1 MTQIYILFIIIISSI
16 GTYSQCTVN
25 ATAVALDCSGTN
37 GRITINASGGVG
49 PYTYSIDHGANTSN
63 DSIFNNLA
71 GGSYTIDISDT
82 NGCTSQTTVNIPEA
96 LSLYVV
102 NTVENCTNTP
112 GKFDIL
118 ATLGNSP
125 YEYSINNGTN
135 FTNISLY
142 PSLPGG
148 IYNVIVRDADG
159 CIATST
165 DTVPFPLEITNVT
178 STQSCADDNSG
189 TISIEGDKGA
199 GSFTYS
205 FDGGTNY
212 SPINNVS
219 NLAAGTFNVI
229 IRDVVGCTIDT
240 NIIIDNFP
248 DITPSISTQDVPCSG
263 GGGEVNVVFSG
274 TETYDFSIDGGTTI
288 ESGQVYNN
296 TTLIEANYVLDITNS
311 FGCDASFNF
320 SIGIER
326 IEDSISVLNEF
337 CDADNGEINAV
348 GYIGVTPF
356 EYSIDNGTTF
366 GPTGL
371 FSNLNEDTYIIH
383 VKDAIGCIKID
394 TIQITNFGGI
404 DGIASEEDTI
414 CLGSNTI
421 ISVNHN
427 GGSGVLYNWD
437 NSLPDNQNNTVSPNI
452 TTEYS
457 VIIIDI
463 YGCKDTVYTRVVIED
478 VPNLEVNQNQFLA
491 CIGDTIQIIATG
503 ADEYQWSNNAT
514 TSTVEIEVEGV
525 TTYSVIGNIGNCID
539 EEIIDV
545 IIKPMPTLVMS
556 ANKTSINTH
565 DSIFFYSSGSIAST
579 YNWNFK
585 DGSSS
590 TMSNPYHKF
599 DFAGAYQ
606 VELTLEMGGCEV
618 SDTILVYVGTVS
630 ISEIEKMNIVVYP
643 NPSKGIFTIKSNQN
657 ASLSILNLSGEL
669 VSTKDLII
677 GENKIMID
685 TFSNGIY
692 IGQVKSENNFYQF
705 KLIVE

>member
-1 MTQIYILFIIIISSI
+1 MNQIYILFVIVISSI
-16 GTYSQCTVN
+16 GAYSQCTVN

-37 GRITINASGGVG
+37 GRITINASGGIG

-63 DSIFNNLA
+63 DSIFNNLT
-71 GGSYTIDISDT
+71 GGSYTVDIADA
-82 NGCTSQTTVNIPEA
+82 NGCTAQTIVSIPDA

-102 NTVENCTNTP
+102 NTFENCTNTP
-112 GKFDIL
+112 GKFDLL
-118 ATLGNSP
+118 ATLGTSP

-135 FTNISLY
+135 FTNVSLY

-178 STQSCADDNSG
+178 STQSCAGDNSG
-189 TISIEGDKGA
+189 TISIEGDEGA

-205 FDGGTNY
+205 FDGGANY

-219 NLAAGTFNVI
+219 NLASGTFNVI

-248 DITPSISTQDVPCSG
+248 DITPSISTQDVPCNG

-274 TETYDFSIDGGTTI
+274 TEIYDFSIDGGTTI
-288 ESGQVYNN
+288 ESGQFYNN
-296 TTLIEANYVLDITNS
+296 TTLLEGNYTLDIVNS
-311 FGCDASFNF
+311 FGCDAAFNF

-337 CDADNGEINAV
+337 CDANDGEINAV

-366 GPTGL
+366 GSAGL
-371 FSNLNEDTYIIH
+371 FNNLSEATYIVH

-394 TIQITNFGGI
+394 TIEITNFGGI
-404 DGIASEEDTI
+404 EGTTSDEDTI
-414 CLGSNTI
+414 CIGSSSI

-427 GGSGVLYNWD
+427 GGSGVIYNWN
-437 NSLPDNQNNTVSPNI
+437 NSLPNTQNNTVSPTI

-457 VIIIDI
+457 VIITDI
-463 YGCKDTVYTRVVIED
+463 YGCKDTAYTKVVVENI
-478 VPNLEVNQNQFLA
+478 PNLEVNQNQFLA
-491 CIGDTIQIIATG
+491 CIGDTIQIVATG
-503 ADEYQWSNNAT
+503 ADEYQWSNNET
-514 TSTVEIEVEGV
+514 TPTVKIEVEGV
-525 TTYSVIGNIGNCID
+525 TTYSVIGKIGNCI
-539 EEIIDV
+539 EEEVIDV

-556 ANKTSINTH
+556 SNKTSINTY
-565 DSIFFYSSGSIAST
+565 DSIFFYSIGSIAST

-599 DFAGAYQ
+599 NFSGAYQ
-606 VELTLEMGGCEV
+606 VELTVEMGGCEI
-618 SDTILVYVGTVS
+618 SDTILIYVGTVS
-630 ISEIEKMNIVVYP
+630 VSEIKKMNILVYP
-643 NPSKGIFTIKSNQN
+643 NPSKDVFTLKSDHN
-657 ASLSILNLSGEL
+657 AYLSILSLNGKLIK
-669 VSTKDLII
+669 TKAINI
-677 GENKIMID
+677 GENKIMIND
-685 TFSNGIY
+685 LSNGVY
-692 IGQVKSENNFYQF
+692 IGRVKSQNNSYQF